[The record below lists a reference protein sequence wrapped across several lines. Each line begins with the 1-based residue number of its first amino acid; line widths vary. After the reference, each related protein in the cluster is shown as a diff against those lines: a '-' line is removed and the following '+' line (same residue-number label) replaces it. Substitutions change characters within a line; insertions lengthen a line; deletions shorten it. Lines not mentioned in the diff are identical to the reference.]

1 MTADRCIGRP
11 SRRGT
16 GRERSP
22 LCTVQKTAPVHR
34 LRARLQNVHVFD
46 NRGTID
52 MNHRSERHL
61 APAAAS
67 AAGRFNALWI
77 AALAAALL
85 ASPAV
90 AMPDDF
96 TDVVETTIPAV
107 VNIETTRF
115 GNRPDAD
122 ATQNAPPEDVP
133 ELFRRFFDPYGDG
146 RPRGRPDRMGGGS
159 GFIVRENGL
168 VVTNHHVIEDAD
180 EIIVRLSDRRE
191 FVAELVGS
199 DAEPDVAV
207 LRIDADDLP
216 TLSFGDSSTLRPGE
230 WVIAIGS
237 PFQFEQSVT
246 AGIVSAL
253 GRSQARQQY
262 VPFIQS
268 DVAINRGN
276 SGGPLI
282 DRDGEVVGI
291 NSWIL
296 SSSGGNIGLS
306 FSIPIETAAS
316 TMDQLLEFGRVS
328 RGYLGVGI
336 QGVDRER
343 ADALGLDRPVGALV
357 NRVEPESAADRA
369 GIEVGDVIL
378 EVNGRDIE
386 VFSDLPPIVGSV
398 RPGEEVSLTVS
409 RWGETQELTVELD
422 ERDEDQQTNDRGETQ
437 DIEPT
442 NALGLSVEELSDEE
456 LRRAEG
462 IDGGLLITAVDSDNA
477 YRAGIRRGDVIR
489 MINNQQVRTLED
501 FQNIVAGIEAG
512 RSVALLVWR
521 DGATQFVAYTPE
533 GSE

>member
-1 MTADRCIGRP
+1 
-11 SRRGT
+11 
-16 GRERSP
+16 
-22 LCTVQKTAPVHR
+22 
-34 LRARLQNVHVFD
+34 
-46 NRGTID
+46 
-52 MNHRSERHL
+52 MNSETKGYTL
-61 APAAAS
+61 MFKPEMK
-67 AAGRFNALWI
+67 ALFI
-77 AALAAALL
+77 AALVFFALNSRAAPADFADIVE
-85 ASPAV
+85 AS
-90 AMPDDF
+90 
-96 TDVVETTIPAV
+96 IPAV

-115 GNRPDAD
+115 GERPNPEV
-122 ATQNAPPEDVP
+122 QRGQMPEDMP
-133 ELFRRFFDPYGDG
+133 ELFRRFFEPFGDG
-146 RPRGRPDRMGGGS
+146 SPRGRPDRRGGGS
-159 GFIVRENGL
+159 GFIVREDGL
-168 VVTNHHVIEDAD
+168 IITNHHVIEEAD

-199 DAEPDVAV
+199 DQETDVAV

-216 TLSFGDSSTLRPGE
+216 TLRYGDSSTLRPGE

-246 AGIVSAL
+246 AGIVSAK
-253 GRSQARQQY
+253 GRTQGQQQY

-282 DRDGEVVGI
+282 DTEGRVVGI

-306 FSIPIETAAS
+306 FSIPIETASS
-316 TMDQLLEFGRVS
+316 TIDQLLEFGRVS

-357 NRVEPESAADRA
+357 NRVEPDSAADRA

-386 VFSDLPPIVGSV
+386 VFSDLPPIVGSI
-398 RPGEEVSLTVS
+398 RPGEEIGLSIS
-409 RWGETQELTVELD
+409 RWGETRDLTLSLD
-422 ERDEDQQTNDRGETQ
+422 ERDEGQETDDRGETR
-437 DIEPT
+437 DSEPT
-442 NALGLSVEELSDEE
+442 NALGLSVEALSDEQ

-462 IDGGLLITAVDSDNA
+462 IDSGLLVTAVESDNA

-489 MINNQQVRTLED
+489 MINNQQVTTLED
-501 FQNIVAGIEAG
+501 FEDIVDDLESG
-512 RSVALLVWR
+512 RPVALLVWR

-533 GSE
+533 GEE

>member
-1 MTADRCIGRP
+1 MLKSELKLFLAAVLVAFAVS
-11 SRRGT
+11 SR
-16 GRERSP
+16 
-22 LCTVQKTAPVHR
+22 A
-34 LRARLQNVHVFD
+34 
-46 NRGTID
+46 
-52 MNHRSERHL
+52 
-61 APAAAS
+61 APADFADIVEAS
-67 AAGRFNALWI
+67 
-77 AALAAALL
+77 
-85 ASPAV
+85 
-90 AMPDDF
+90 
-96 TDVVETTIPAV
+96 IPAV

-115 GNRPDAD
+115 GERPD
-122 ATQNAPPEDVP
+122 PEVQRGQMPDDVP
-133 ELFRRFFDPYGDG
+133 ELFRRFFEPFGDG
-146 RPRGRPDRMGGGS
+146 MPRGRPDRRGGGS
-159 GFIVRENGL
+159 GFIVREDGL
-168 VVTNHHVIEDAD
+168 IITNHHVIEDAD
-180 EIIVRLSDRRE
+180 EIIVRLADRRE
-191 FVAELVGS
+191 LVAELVGS
-199 DAEPDVAV
+199 DAETDVAV
-207 LRIDADDLP
+207 LRIDAEDLP
-216 TLSFGDSSTLRPGE
+216 TLGYGDSSALRPGE

-246 AGIVSAL
+246 AGIVSAK
-253 GRSQARQQY
+253 GRTQAGQQQY

-282 DRDGEVVGI
+282 NTDGKVVGI

-306 FSIPIETAAS
+306 FSIPIETAS
-316 TMDQLLEFGRVS
+316 GTIDQLLEFGRVS

-336 QGVDRER
+336 QSVDRER

-357 NRVEPESAADRA
+357 NRVEPGSAAERA

-378 EVNGRDIE
+378 EVNGRNIE

-442 NALGLSVEELSDEE
+442 NALGLSVEELSDDQ

-462 IDGGLLITAVDSDNA
+462 IDGGLLVTAVDSDNA

-489 MINNQQVRTLED
+489 MINNQQVRTMED
-501 FQNIVAGIEAG
+501 FEGIVENLQPG

-521 DGATQFVAYTPE
+521 DGITQFVAYTPE
-533 GSE
+533 SDE

>member
-1 MTADRCIGRP
+1 MFKLQLRTLLTAALVLFALD
-11 SRRGT
+11 
-16 GRERSP
+16 
-22 LCTVQKTAPVHR
+22 
-34 LRARLQNVHVFD
+34 LRA
-46 NRGTID
+46 
-52 MNHRSERHL
+52 
-61 APAAAS
+61 APADFSDIVEAS
-67 AAGRFNALWI
+67 
-77 AALAAALL
+77 
-85 ASPAV
+85 
-90 AMPDDF
+90 
-96 TDVVETTIPAV
+96 IPAV

-115 GNRPDAD
+115 GERPDPEV
-122 ATQNAPPEDVP
+122 QRGQMPEDMP
-133 ELFRRFFDPYGDG
+133 ELFRRFFEPFGEG
-146 RPRGRPDRMGGGS
+146 MPRGRPDRRGGGS

-168 VVTNHHVIEDAD
+168 IITNHHVIEDAD
-180 EIIVRLSDRRE
+180 EIIVRLADRRE
-191 FVAELVGS
+191 FVADLVGS
-199 DAEPDVAV
+199 DAETDVAV
-207 LRIDADDLP
+207 LRIDAEDLP
-216 TLSFGDSSTLRPGE
+216 TLRFGDSSTLRPGE

-246 AGIVSAL
+246 AGIVSAK
-253 GRSQARQQY
+253 GRTQGQQQY

-282 DRDGEVVGI
+282 DTDGRVVGI

-357 NRVEPESAADRA
+357 NRVEPGSAAERA

-378 EVNGRDIE
+378 EVNDRDIE

-398 RPGEEVSLTVS
+398 RPGEEVSLTIS
-409 RWGETQELTVELD
+409 RWGETQELMVSLD
-422 ERDEDQQTNDRGETQ
+422 ERDEDQQTDDRGETP
-437 DIEPT
+437 DSEPT
-442 NALGLSVEELSDEE
+442 NALGLSVEELTEEE

-462 IDGGLLITAVDSDNA
+462 IDGGLVITAVDSDNA

-501 FQNIVAGIEAG
+501 FEDIVEGIEPG

-533 GSE
+533 GEE

>member
-1 MTADRCIGRP
+1 
-11 SRRGT
+11 
-16 GRERSP
+16 
-22 LCTVQKTAPVHR
+22 
-34 LRARLQNVHVFD
+34 
-46 NRGTID
+46 

-199 DAEPDVAV
+199 DAETDVAV

-306 FSIPIETAAS
+306 FSIPIETARN
-316 TMDQLLEFGRVS
+316 TIDQLLEFGRVA

-336 QGVDRER
+336 EGLDREE
-343 ADALGLDRPVGALV
+343 ADAMGLDRPVGALV
-357 NRVEPESAADRA
+357 NRVEPGSAADRA
-369 GIEVGDVIL
+369 GIRAGDVIL
-378 EVNGRDIE
+378 EVAGRPIE
-386 VFSDLPPIVGSV
+386 IFSDLPPIVGSI
-398 RPGEEVSLTVS
+398 RPGEEIDVRIS
-409 RWGETQELTVELD
+409 RWGDEQTVEVELD
-422 ERDEDQQTNDRGETQ
+422 EREEAESTDDRAAAEDEA
-437 DIEPT
+437 PS
-442 NALGLSVEELSDEE
+442 NALGLTVEPLTDAQRRQLEDIEGGVLITGVESDAAYREGV
-456 LRRAEG
+456 RRGQIVQMINNRRVEG
-462 IDGGLLITAVDSDNA
+462 IDDFNEIVES
-477 YRAGIRRGDVIR
+477 
-489 MINNQQVRTLED
+489 LEP
-501 FQNIVAGIEAG
+501 G
-512 RSVALLVWR
+512 RSVALLLWAN
-521 DGATQFVAYTPE
+521 GASQFVAYTPE
-533 GSE
+533 VER